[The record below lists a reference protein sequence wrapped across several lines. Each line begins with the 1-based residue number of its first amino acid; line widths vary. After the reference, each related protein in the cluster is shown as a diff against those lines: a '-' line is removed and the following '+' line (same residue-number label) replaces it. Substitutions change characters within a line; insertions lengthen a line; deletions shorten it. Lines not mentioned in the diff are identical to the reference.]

1 LSEPI
6 QYASFLIRIW
16 REGRVGDV
24 PQGAVWQAEV
34 EHIQSSRRWTY
45 KTVPG
50 LLAFLRQQAENIPA
64 GLPQQAEEPGPDRSG
79 PLTAQRRSSHRSPAH
94 PPAQRRKVEP

>member
-16 REGRVGDV
+16 RESPAGEA

-45 KTVPG
+45 TTVPG

-64 GLPQQAEEPGPDRSG
+64 DLPQQEEEPAPGGSG
-79 PLTAQRRSSHRSPAH
+79 PLPSQRP
-94 PPAQRRKVEP
+94 